1 MGASCFL
8 SFVFGLLLVWLWLV
22 VFVFGFRFSV
32 LFWSLVVYTADR
44 SRRPQTARIMRWGW
58 GFGFRFSVFAI
69 SIPQLRTHAGVVA
82 GSRLMRRDLHS
93 ICFSSALHTAA
104 RPGPRP
110 RQRVWS
116 AVNMGNR
123 ATFKAGCFGG
133 CVLSVVFTTESTHH
147 NPVSC
152 ARGKK
157 INRHITLIYLLARDF
172 NFKCLGLLTSG
183 IGK

>member
-1 MGASCFL
+1 MRASVDHATL
-8 SFVFGLLLVWLWLV
+8 QLV
-22 VFVFGFRFSV
+22 
-32 LFWSLVVYTADR
+32 
-44 SRRPQTARIMRWGW
+44 
-58 GFGFRFSVFAI
+58 FGFRFSVFAI

-123 ATFKAGCFGG
+123 ATFKARLERCHGVWSGPRRARRRVFRLPDLLVRPTRPRASSRRRRRLVEFASFNNLVGWPRIEL
-133 CVLSVVFTTESTHH
+133 LSISPSSHASSSWVGRRPFS
-147 NPVSC
+147 
-152 ARGKK
+152 
-157 INRHITLIYLLARDF
+157 L
-172 NFKCLGLLTSG
+172 
-183 IGK
+183 

>member
-1 MGASCFL
+1 MHQPATRFPKRPYFLKIDSDGATRSEPLKDVDRDSALLTSRKL
-8 SFVFGLLLVWLWLV
+8 S
-22 VFVFGFRFSV
+22 
-32 LFWSLVVYTADR
+32 
-44 SRRPQTARIMRWGW
+44 
-58 GFGFRFSVFAI
+58 GFRFSVFAI
-69 SIPQLRTHAGVVA
+69 SIPRLRTHAGAVA
-82 GSRLMRRDLHS
+82 SSRLMRRDLHS

-183 IGK
+183 IENEN

>member
-1 MGASCFL
+1 
-8 SFVFGLLLVWLWLV
+8 
-22 VFVFGFRFSV
+22 
-32 LFWSLVVYTADR
+32 
-44 SRRPQTARIMRWGW
+44 
-58 GFGFRFSVFAI
+58 
-69 SIPQLRTHAGVVA
+69 
-82 GSRLMRRDLHS
+82 MRRDLYS
-93 ICFSSALHTAA
+93 VCFSSALHTAA

-157 INRHITLIYLLARDF
+157 INRHITLIYLLPRDF
-172 NFKCLGLLTSG
+172 NCKCLGLLTSG
-183 IGK
+183 IGKRKLSAQKALKAQNKRSKINRIFPTNIKPKPPPRPLVPLGTRLVLPPNFQR

>member
-1 MGASCFL
+1 MAS
-8 SFVFGLLLVWLWLV
+8 
-22 VFVFGFRFSV
+22 
-32 LFWSLVVYTADR
+32 
-44 SRRPQTARIMRWGW
+44 
-58 GFGFRFSVFAI
+58 
-69 SIPQLRTHAGVVA
+69 
-82 GSRLMRRDLHS
+82 SRLMRRDLYS

-183 IGK
+183 IGKWKLSAQKALKAQNKRSKINRIFPTNIKPKPHGRRSKTTTTYWYSKPFSKLDFP